1 MSFKNSRYHNSVQ
14 RVRKF
19 MYEDIRKTLD
29 LSNSPKGAPNFLLAL
44 VLCYYTEYWG
54 KLLLENPKESS
65 RKAFEAFFKRLGQD
79 YQTLV
84 NNTAID
90 IYRDIRCGL
99 AHAYLIEGRDAA
111 INIGKGSNGVAYDP
125 KLNKFTFYVS
135 TYFEDFKNA
144 VDAYISGLESCAE
157 NLSNLENA
165 LKAKPE
171 LI

>member
-1 MSFKNSRYHNSVQ
+1 
-14 RVRKF
+14 

-44 VLCYYTEYWG
+44 VLCCYTEYWG

-111 INIGKGSNGVAYDP
+111 INIGKGSNGVVYDP

-135 TYFEDFKNA
+135 TYFEDFKNS
-144 VDAYISGLESCAE
+144 VYEYISGLESGAE

>member
-1 MSFKNSRYHNSVQ
+1 
-14 RVRKF
+14 
-19 MYEDIRKTLD
+19 MYEDIQKTLD

-44 VLCYYTEYWG
+44 VLCCYTEYWG

-84 NNTAID
+84 DNTDID

-111 INIGKGSNGVAYDP
+111 INIGKGSNGVVYDP
-125 KLNKFTFYVS
+125 KLNKYTLYVS

-144 VDAYISGLESCAE
+144 VDVYINGLESGAE

>member
-1 MSFKNSRYHNSVQ
+1 
-14 RVRKF
+14 
-19 MYEDIRKTLD
+19 MYEDIQKTLD

-44 VLCYYTEYWG
+44 VLCCYTEYWG

-111 INIGKGSNGVAYDP
+111 INIGKGSNGVVYDP
-125 KLNKFTFYVS
+125 KLNTYTFYVS

>member
-1 MSFKNSRYHNSVQ
+1 
-14 RVRKF
+14 

-44 VLCYYTEYWG
+44 VLCCYTEYWG

-99 AHAYLIEGRDAA
+99 AHAYIIEGRDAA

>member
-1 MSFKNSRYHNSVQ
+1 
-14 RVRKF
+14 

-44 VLCYYTEYWG
+44 VLCCYTEYWG

-79 YQTLV
+79 NQTLV

-99 AHAYLIEGRDAA
+99 AHAYIIEGRDAA